1 METSRVTDVKP
12 RISDTIDKIK
22 CWKFPEI
29 ADSTQLKTL
38 KLPDPLT
45 ASKVRTADGFF
56 FVVVDLFLCVYRLS
70 SISPKPVEYE

>member
-45 ASKVRTADGFF
+45 ASKVRTECRWIFF
-56 FVVVDLFLCVYRLS
+56 FCC
-70 SISPKPVEYE
+70 